1 MNKGELNEAK
11 MSQIF
16 HSSSLP
22 FLVSSVY
29 LREKNLGQID
39 ICFIRQGKDKNK
51 VLNVVEVKSAGY
63 ISRLQVNRLKRASDH
78 LGQVLGIAAS
88 FKVNFCQK
96 DDHSLFF

>member
-11 MSQIF
+11 MSLIY
-16 HSSSLP
+16 HKSSTP

-29 LREKNLGQID
+29 LREKDLGQID
-39 ICFIRQGKDKNK
+39 ICYIDQGKDKIK
-51 VLNVVEVKSAGY
+51 VLKVVEIKSAAF
-63 ISRLQVNRLKRASDH
+63 ISRNQVNRLRRASDH